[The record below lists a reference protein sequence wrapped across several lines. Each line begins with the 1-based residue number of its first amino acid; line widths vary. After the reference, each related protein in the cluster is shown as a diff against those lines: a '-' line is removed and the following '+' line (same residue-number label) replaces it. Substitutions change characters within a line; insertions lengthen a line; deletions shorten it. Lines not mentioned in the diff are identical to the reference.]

1 MKRFILILVCFAG
14 ALLLAACGSAKA
26 SQRGGGT
33 QSVYDTLIEE
43 MLKED
48 GSSKKNGTPYATR
61 TPVPTPVEHITPEEA
76 RNEEEGID
84 VDLTKLSATLVY
96 AEVYNMMC
104 EPEKY
109 IGKTVKMSG
118 DFRSLHDEAKDIYY
132 FACIIKDATA
142 CCAQGIEFVLTD
154 EYRYPDDYPEENG
167 IVTVVGVF
175 DTYQEGSDLYCTLRN
190 AKLL

>member
-1 MKRFILILVCFAG
+1 MKKFILILICAVTG
-14 ALLLAACGSAKA
+14 LLAACGSTKT

-33 QSVYDTLIEE
+33 QSVYDVLIEE

-48 GSSKKNGTPYATR
+48 GSTKKNGIPYATK
-61 TPVPTPVEHITPEEA
+61 TPAPTPAEHVTPEEA
-76 RNEEEGID
+76 RNDEEGID

-109 IGKTVKMSG
+109 IGKIVKMSG
-118 DFRSLHDEAKDIYY
+118 DFRSLHDEENDVYY

-154 EYRYPDDYPEENG
+154 DYSYPDDYPEENG

-175 DTYQEGSDLYCTLRN
+175 DTYWEGSDLYCTLRN
-190 AKLL
+190 ARLA